1 MCVCVSGVCVH
12 TCVYVWW
19 CVCIMC
25 ICGVIPT
32 AALQLGRHHD
42 HLCLS
47 LSLFLRSP
55 GSSENV
61 ESQMDDLDALEQL
74 LSMECVKSDG
84 DVIEQRVA

>member
-1 MCVCVSGVCVH
+1 
-12 TCVYVWW
+12 
-19 CVCIMC
+19 MC

-47 LSLFLRSP
+47 LSVSP
-55 GSSENV
+55 GSSEDV